1 LTSLSISIVVYRP
14 ELRVLERTLSSL
26 SAALEEAKANGCLD
40 AFAVTIVDN
49 SDSGDSSFA
58 SSLPSLMDRQRNLSA
73 LSSVISGHG
82 NIGFGRGHNLTLSEA
97 ASDFHLILNPDVV
110 LAPNVVT
117 TALSFAEQHPEIGL
131 IVPLVSNANGEQEFL
146 CKRYPAVLDL
156 LLRGFA
162 LDSIRRLFT
171 RRLAHYEMRDV
182 IGEREPYFDPP
193 IVSGCFMLFRT
204 PVLKQLGGFDPR
216 YFLYF
221 EDFDL
226 SIRAARM
233 TRIAYVPSV
242 RITHLGGQAA
252 RKGLKHVR
260 MFITS
265 AYKFYSRHGW
275 RWI

>member
-1 LTSLSISIVVYRP
+1 
-14 ELRVLERTLSSL
+14 
-26 SAALEEAKANGCLD
+26 
-40 AFAVTIVDN
+40 
-49 SDSGDSSFA
+49 
-58 SSLPSLMDRQRNLSA
+58 
-73 LSSVISGHG
+73 
-82 NIGFGRGHNLTLSEA
+82 
-97 ASDFHLILNPDVV
+97 
-110 LAPNVVT
+110 
-117 TALSFAEQHPEIGL
+117 
-131 IVPLVSNANGEQEFL
+131 
-146 CKRYPAVLDL
+146 
-156 LLRGFA
+156 
-162 LDSIRRLFT
+162 
-171 RRLAHYEMRDV
+171 MRDV

-193 IVSGCFMLFRT
+193 IVSGCFMLLRT

-275 RWI
+275 RWV